1 MIKPTSLAM
10 IAAAATLA
18 LGACTGPEPR
28 VATPITTTT
37 ERIEVRYRAVELLE
51 VSLPA
56 YAAAEG
62 IAIEGAGIIETSEDV
77 LWDDDPTRGV
87 TLTLAR
93 HLTSITGAR
102 IAPEPWP
109 FDTFPD
115 ARVDVRIERLVAGS
129 DGVYRMAGQYFV
141 APLDARGP
149 DRAALFSLE
158 APLVDASAQAIA
170 ISRDALVAELAALI
184 AREGLR

>member
-1 MIKPTSLAM
+1 MTRTP
-10 IAAAATLA
+10 TLA
-18 LGACTGPEPR
+18 ALAALAGIAACTGPEPR
-28 VATPITTTT
+28 VATPITVLE
-37 ERIEVRYRAVELLE
+37 ERVAVRYRAIELLE

-62 IAIEGAGIIETSEDV
+62 IAVEGGGIIETSDDV

-93 HLTSITGAR
+93 HLTAVTGAR

-109 FDTFPD
+109 FDTYPE
-115 ARVDVRIERLVAGS
+115 ARVDVRIEQLLATDAGI
-129 DGVYRMAGQYFV
+129 YRMAGQYFV
-141 APLDARGP
+141 APLDGRGP
-149 DRAALFSLE
+149 DRAALFALE
-158 APLVDASAQAIA
+158 APLASDSAQAIVV
-170 ISRDALVAELAALI
+170 SRDALVAELALLI